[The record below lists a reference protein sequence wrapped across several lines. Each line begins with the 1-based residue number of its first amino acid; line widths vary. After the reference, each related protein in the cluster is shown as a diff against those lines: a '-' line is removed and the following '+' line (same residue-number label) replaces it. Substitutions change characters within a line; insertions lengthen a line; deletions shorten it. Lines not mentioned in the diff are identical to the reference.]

1 MLKINHAFYPHQFF
15 ILVCES
21 EEKYNHIHICTHTRE
36 KRDDKKGK
44 KGKERGGE
52 NMRIYSSS
60 PFTHIIGM
68 FPQEKL
74 YYYHFTEDEMEADN
88 EEKLEAR
95 SQTLP
100 LQ

>member
-1 MLKINHAFYPHQFF
+1 MLF
-15 ILVCES
+15 ILTNFSFWCV
-21 EEKYNHIHICTHTRE
+21 KVKKNITIYIYAHIQE
-36 KRDDKKGK
+36 KREMVKRGK

-88 EEKLEAR
+88 EEKMEAR